1 MKKTKILIRHKT
13 MDSGGVEQVLLSF
26 FNNLD
31 RDKFEIT
38 LFLNYHQGAFL
49 KLIPSHINVISIDK
63 GVESL
68 SKNPIIHFFQKVRRK
83 LKYLYFQKFPYRFY
97 QKNQLL
103 NYDYEVSS
111 THYMVDDVLNS
122 PNKKSKKVFWI
133 HGNLLKSGLNFEQNK
148 EVAEKLLKFDK
159 GIFVSQASK
168 KIVEDSFNVN
178 LDNSI
183 VIHNAID
190 IEKVKNNAS
199 KNIDKD
205 YGNIDF
211 VFVGRLNFQKNVPMI
226 IDAHKQL
233 IDENYSIKTLIVG
246 GGEDYGLLK
255 DKIEHYHLSDSIF
268 LQGHSYTPEVYIK
281 QANCL
286 LLPSSTEGYPMV
298 ILEALILG
306 VPCIASNVG
315 GIPEIIEDKKY
326 GFIIEPSPKNLYQA
340 MKKILDNPNLSENF
354 RSEIKLIDFNK
365 KNQEIFSKLETLF
378 TKN

>member
-1 MKKTKILIRHKT
+1 MKTKIIIRHKT

-49 KLIPSHINVISIDK
+49 KLIPPHINVISIDK

-68 SKNPIIHFFQKVRRK
+68 SKNPIIHFFQKVSRK
-83 LKYLYFQKFPYRFY
+83 LKYLHFQKFPHHFY
-97 QKNQLL
+97 KKHQLL
-103 NYDYEVSS
+103 DYDYEVSS

-122 PNKKSKKVFWI
+122 PNKKSKKAFWI
-133 HGNLLKSGLNFEQNK
+133 HGNLLKSGLNFEQNQEIAK
-148 EVAEKLLKFDK
+148 KLPKFDK
-159 GIFVSQASK
+159 GIFVSGASK

-190 IEKVKNNAS
+190 VDKVKNNGS

-205 YGNIDF
+205 YGSIDF
-211 VFVGRLNFQKNVPMI
+211 VFVGRLNFQKNIPMI

-233 IDENYSIKTLIVG
+233 IEENYSVKTLIIG
-246 GGEDYGLLK
+246 DGEDYNLLSQ
-255 DKIEHYHLSDSIF
+255 KIKNENLSDTLF
-268 LQGHSYTPEVYIK
+268 LHGHSHLPEPYIK
-281 QANCL
+281 NAKCL

-306 VPCIASNVG
+306 IPCIASNVG

-326 GFIIEPSPKNLYQA
+326 GFIIEPNQENLYQA
-340 MKKILDNPNLSENF
+340 MKKILDNPNLLEDFKN
-354 RSEIKLIDFNK
+354 EIKQIDFEQ
-365 KNQEIFSKLETLF
+365 KNQEIFSKLEMLF
-378 TKN
+378 IKN

>member
-1 MKKTKILIRHKT
+1 MRKTKILIRHKT
-13 MDSGGVEQVLLSF
+13 MDSGGVEQVLISL

-31 RDKFEIT
+31 QEKFEIT

-49 KLIPSHINVISIDK
+49 KLIPPHINVISIDK
-63 GVESL
+63 GIESL

-83 LKYLYFQKFPYRFY
+83 LKYLYFQKFPHYFY

-103 NYDYEVSS
+103 DYDYEVSS
-111 THYMVDDVLNS
+111 THYMIDDVLNS

-133 HGNLLKSGLNFEQNK
+133 HGNLLKSGLNFEQNQEIAK
-148 EVAEKLLKFDK
+148 KLPKFDK
-159 GIFVSQASK
+159 GIFVSNASK
-168 KIVEDSFNVN
+168 KIVEETFNLK

-183 VIHNAID
+183 VVYNPVE
-190 IEKVKNNAS
+190 IEKVKSNAS

-211 VFVGRLNFQKNVPMI
+211 VFVGRLDSQKNIPLI
-226 IDAHKQL
+226 IEAHKRL
-233 IDENYSIKTLIVG
+233 IDEDYSIKTLIVG
-246 GGEDYGLLK
+246 DGKEYNLLK
-255 DKIEHYHLSDSIF
+255 NKIERYHLSDSVF
-268 LQGHSYTPEVYIK
+268 LHGHSYTPEIYIK

-315 GIPEIIEDKKY
+315 GVPEIIEDKKY
-326 GFIIEPSPKNLYQA
+326 GFIIEPSQENLYQA
-340 MKKILDNPNLSENF
+340 MKKILDNPNLLENF
-354 RSEIKLIDFNK
+354 RSKIKLIDFNQ
-365 KNQEIFSKLETLF
+365 KNQEIFSKLETFFLI
-378 TKN
+378 K